1 MALSA
6 VWKAFTGQDSR
17 RAKEALKASAQTSPE
32 VFSPFLHDL
41 RNCLFARTPTRDGRP
56 PTAEEAKIATLTPRE
71 REVIALV
78 GQGLRNKQIAQ
89 RLALSEN
96 TVRRDLASIFRK
108 LGVIERLN
116 LILYAYRHGLARIPL

>member
-1 MALSA
+1 
-6 VWKAFTGQDSR
+6 
-17 RAKEALKASAQTSPE
+17 
-32 VFSPFLHDL
+32 
-41 RNCLFARTPTRDGRP
+41 
-56 PTAEEAKIATLTPRE
+56 
-71 REVIALV
+71 VIALV